1 MENEKCLDCNFLP
14 TCNGM
19 CIQKKIENVKP
30 ECPKEEIER
39 SLKNQLLLIINN

>member
-1 MENEKCLDCNFLP
+1 MAPHWAPYSL
-14 TCNGM
+14 T
-19 CIQKKIENVKP
+19 P